1 MISAFAPGD
10 WSQGIPPRPANP
22 ASGRRYAPDS
32 VSTPMRPSALVLALV
47 LAAGCTPGVQVL
59 DAPDAPPS
67 TEPAFEPLT
76 ADELA
81 AVEDTEFRVPVLY
94 RTLDNGL
101 KVVLSEDDSAP
112 TAVVAVYYN
121 IGFRIEPRDRTGFA
135 HLFEHLMFEG
145 SENLG
150 DNAFDDLV
158 QRNGGVL
165 NGSTRFDFT
174 NYYEIVP
181 ANAVETV
188 LWAEADRMRGLDI
201 TQADLEN
208 QQGVVSNEVRVN
220 VINQPY
226 GGFPWLDL
234 PQAANENWY
243 NAHNFY
249 GELSD
254 LEAATLDD
262 AQAFFDA
269 YYAPNNAAVVVV
281 GDVDPDQTLAWIE
294 RYFGGIPAADVPP
307 TPDLSEPPQTEEKR
321 VTKVDSLAQR
331 PALAF
336 AYHMPP
342 RNTTAY
348 FAMGLLTEILV
359 NGDDSRLHQALV
371 SDAGLTAGISG
382 GINWPLGNMFN
393 YNGPMLW
400 SSWLVH
406 DASTEPDSILALIDR
421 EIERIQREGVSPE
434 DLARAKVKLRS
445 GFYDTVGG
453 TFGLGRA
460 DLLASFALFDDDPAR
475 INRVLDRFEGIT
487 PGLIRRTAQRVLTP
501 ENRTV
506 ITLEAAGGGT

>member
-1 MISAFAPGD
+1 M
-10 WSQGIPPRPANP
+10 PPL
-22 ASGRRYAPDS
+22 
-32 VSTPMRPSALVLALV
+32 PSAALLAALL
-47 LAAGCTPGVQVL
+47 LAAGCTPGVTRL
-59 DAPDAPPS
+59 EAPEPPPS

-76 ADELA
+76 EAELA
-81 AVEDTEFRVPVLY
+81 DAAGADFEVPVVY
-94 RTLDNGL
+94 DTLDNGL
-101 KVVLSEDDSAP
+101 KVVLSVDRSAP
-112 TAVVAVYYN
+112 TAIVAVYYN

-135 HLFEHLMFEG
+135 HLFEHMMFQG

-150 DNAFDDLV
+150 KNEFIGLV

-174 NYYEIVP
+174 NYFEIVP
-181 ANAVETV
+181 SNTVETM
-188 LWAEADRMRGLDI
+188 LWAEADRMRGLNV
-201 TQADLEN
+201 TQDNLTN

-262 AQAFFDA
+262 VQQFFDT
-269 YYAPNNAAVVVV
+269 YYAPNNAVVVVV
-281 GDVDPDQTLAWIE
+281 GDVNVGQTMDWVRE
-294 RYFGGIPAADVPP
+294 YFGGIPRADVPP
-307 TPDLSEPPQTEEKR
+307 IPDLSEPPQTAEKR

-336 AYHMPP
+336 GYHMPA
-342 RNTTAY
+342 RNSEAY
-348 FAMGLLTEILV
+348 YAMALLNEILLD
-359 NGDDSRLHQALV
+359 GQDSRLYQALV
-371 SDAGLTAGISG
+371 NEAGVTASVDG
-382 GINWPLGNMFN
+382 GINWPLGNAFN
-393 YNGPMLW
+393 YNGPTLW
-400 SSWLVH
+400 SAWLVH
-406 DASTEPDSILALIDR
+406 DDATSPDSVLALIDR
-421 EIERIQREGVSPE
+421 EVDRVVREGVSPSE
-434 DLARAKVKLRS
+434 LARAKVKFRS
-445 GFYDTVGG
+445 GFYDTLGG

-475 INRVLDRFEGIT
+475 INTVLDRFEAVT
-487 PGLIRRTAQRVLTP
+487 PGLIRRTAQRVLRD

-506 ITLEAAGGGT
+506 IELEAAGGGS